1 MKFERLTV
9 PDLPDL
15 VSFNRRVLERV
26 DPWFERR
33 WVRRTAWVGAA
44 GFLFFAAVWL
54 FFATGL
60 PSSEKLL
67 AYQPPLPTNVRGY
80 DGNPVQTFARERRV
94 ELSYDEYP
102 KLVIDAFIAAEDK
115 TFFSH
120 GGIDYPGLLGAV
132 GDFVMK
138 TATDGGRA
146 RGGSTITQQVA
157 KALLQ
162 DSSYSIGRKIR
173 EAILA
178 FRLESTLSKEQ
189 ILELY
194 LNQIFLGRNAYGVQA
209 ASRAY
214 FDKDVGDLTLPEAAY
229 LAVLPKA
236 PSNYDPVRATGRA
249 VGRRNYVL
257 GEMADNGFITREQ
270 MLAAAAAPLGT
281 IRYGSNEKFRQQGGY
296 FMEEVRRALL
306 KQFGEKA
313 ENGPNSVYAG
323 GLWVRT
329 SVVPHMQDAAA
340 EALREGLAK
349 FDGGRGWRDL
359 EKSIDISG
367 EWAGLLD
374 RTPIG
379 TGFPDWRKAVVL
391 SKTAGEAR
399 IGFSNGSTG
408 VLPRSAALMRARGRV
423 CGPAESSSPSDCT
436 PSPAGGAAFDNLR
449 PGMIIIVKQLGADSY
464 ALRSIPEVGGGF
476 VAEEV
481 RTGRV
486 LAMQGG
492 FDVIGSSYN
501 RATQALRQPG
511 SAFKP
516 IVYETALENG
526 MTPASI
532 IVDSPFCVWQGAGL
546 GNKCFV
552 NFDRRYSGPKTLRW
566 GVEQSRNLM
575 TIRAASQT
583 GIAKVTDTARKLGVG
598 DYPDYLSIALGAGD
612 TTVLNL
618 TNAFAIMANHGRSV
632 RPTLIDFVQDRNGK
646 VIFRTDNRCQIM
658 ENCNSADWD
667 GKAMPRPPVRT
678 RQLLDPMAA
687 FQMVHVLTGVV
698 ERGTATVLRDL
709 DRPLFGKTGTT
720 SGPTNVWFIG
730 GTPDI
735 VAGVYIGYDQPR
747 PMGHGAQG
755 GRIAAPIFKQFAQT
769 AFAGMPKIPF
779 VAPPGIRWARID
791 RASGRRV
798 LGTFPTREDP
808 KSPVIWEAFQ
818 PQTEP
823 RRSYRRGAGRYGA
836 DDDKEEGAQEDQRT
850 ARTGRATRR
859 PRPATPRTVAPVTP
873 QPSPAPSNPLP
884 TAPTT

>member
-1 MKFERLTV
+1 MRFARPSFPAV
-9 PDLPDL
+9 PLPDL
-15 VSFNRRVLERV
+15 VAFNRRVHARI

-33 WVRRTAWVGAA
+33 WVRRGAYLGA
-44 GFLFFAAVWL
+44 GGFLFFAAVWV

-60 PSSEKLL
+60 PTSEKLM
-67 AYQPPLPTNVRGY
+67 AYQPPLPSNVRGY

-94 ELSYDEYP
+94 ELAYDEYP
-102 KLVIDAFIAAEDK
+102 PLVLHAFLSAEDK

-120 GGIDYPGLLGAV
+120 GGIDYPGLVGAV
-132 GDFVMK
+132 FDFTRK
-138 TATDGGRA
+138 SLTSGERA

-214 FDKDVGDLTLPEAAY
+214 FDKDVGELTLPEAAY

-236 PSNYDPVRATGRA
+236 PSNYDPVRATDRA
-249 VGRRNYVL
+249 LTRRNYVL
-257 GEMADNGFITREQ
+257 GEMEKNGYIAASQR
-270 MLAAAAAPLGT
+270 AAAAAAGLGT
-281 IRYGSNEKFRQQGGY
+281 IRYGSNAKFREMGGY
-296 FMEEVRRALL
+296 FMEEVRRDLL
-306 KQFGEKA
+306 KRFGEKA
-313 ENGPNSVYAG
+313 EDGPNSVYAG

-329 SVVPHMQDAAA
+329 SMVPVMQDAAA

-359 EKSIDISG
+359 GLNVDPDGDWRG
-367 EWAGLLD
+367 ELD
-374 RTPIG
+374 RAQVG
-379 TGFPDWRKAVVL
+379 TGFPDWRKAAVL
-391 SKTAGEAR
+391 SKSGGRAE
-399 IGFSNGSTG
+399 IGFADGSTG
-408 VLPRSAALMRARGRV
+408 TLHASSASLPKRGGGGSAF
-423 CGPAESSSPSDCT
+423 S
-436 PSPAGGAAFDNLR
+436 NLR
-449 PGMIIIVKQLGADSY
+449 PGMVIIVKQLGTDTY
-464 ALRSIPEVGGGF
+464 ALRSIPEISGGF

-492 FDVIGSSYN
+492 FDAIGASYN

-516 IVYETALENG
+516 VVYETALENG

-552 NFDRRYSGPKTLRW
+552 NFDRRYSGPKTMRW

-575 TIRAASQT
+575 TVRAASQA
-583 GIAKVTDTARKLGVG
+583 GMSKVIDTAKKLGVG
-598 DYPDYLSIALGAGD
+598 DYPNYLSIALGAGD
-612 TTVLNL
+612 TTVLKL
-618 TNAFAIMANHGRSV
+618 TNAYAVLANQGRAV
-632 RPTLIDFVQDRNGK
+632 KPTIIDFVQDRTGK
-646 VIFRTDNRCQIM
+646 VIYRSDNRCAIM
-658 ENCNSADWD
+658 DNCNAPDWD
-667 GKAMPRPPVRT
+667 GKAMPRPPL
-678 RQLLDPMAA
+678 RQRQVLDPMAA
-687 FQMVHVLTGVV
+687 FQMVHILTGVV
-698 ERGTATVLRDL
+698 ERGTATILRDL
-709 DRPLFGKTGTT
+709 NRPLFGKTGTT
-720 SGPTNVWFIG
+720 SGPTNVWFVG
-730 GTPDI
+730 GTPDV
-735 VAGVYIGYDQPR
+735 VAGVYMGYDQPR
-747 PMGHGAQG
+747 SMGGYAQG
-755 GRIAAPIFKQFAQT
+755 GRIAAPIFKQFAQV
-769 AFAGMPKIPF
+769 AFKDVPPVPF
-779 VAPPGIRWARID
+779 VAPAGIRWARVD

-798 LGTFPTREDP
+798 FGTFPLREDP

-823 RRSYRRGAGRYGA
+823 RRAFRRTNLGGDDAA
-836 DDDKEEGAQEDQRT
+836 DREDALERRER
-850 ARTGRATRR
+850 ARARIVRR
-859 PRPATPRTVAPVTP
+859 PRPAAPGPSAPTV
-873 QPSPAPSNPLP
+873 QPAPAPAPLP
-884 TAPTT
+884 SSPPTG